1 MLQNI
6 SEKYNQT
13 SRSQTYED
21 NNISKINYSEIF
33 SKLFTKQKIV
43 SWFLCVHL
51 EKELKVWLFL
61 HLD

>member
-33 SKLFTKQKIV
+33 QNYSQNKK
-43 SWFLCVHL
+43 
-51 EKELKVWLFL
+51 
-61 HLD
+61 